1 MGHHRPLFQLFSAVS
16 NSSTMSTATE
26 CEKWSSNLRCRDQNS
41 WPLYHQ
47 SPPIII
53 RTKCTYLILCN
64 WMAVNCT
71 NLLIEWANVLYNN
84 WPIAFYKLTSASTN
98 QPRLG
103 FLHVSIHYG
112 YVESTTTL
120 GELHFWR
127 KSTPKCLYKGY
138 P

>member
-1 MGHHRPLFQLFSAVS
+1 
-16 NSSTMSTATE
+16 
-26 CEKWSSNLRCRDQNS
+26 
-41 WPLYHQ
+41 
-47 SPPIII
+47 
-53 RTKCTYLILCN
+53 
-64 WMAVNCT
+64 MAVNCT

-120 GELHFWR
+120 GELHFWI
-127 KSTPKCLYKGY
+127 KSTSKCLYKGY
-138 P
+138 PSFFKGYTHFSKDYTYFSKGYTYYS